1 MKKYFIL
8 AAAAVALMA
17 SCTKTE
23 VVETVNDQDAITF
36 NAFFH
41 KATKAADVTSDNIA
55 AFEVTAMLGTDTY
68 FSSFAVSKNGS
79 AWTYSPVQYWPA
91 TGTLDFFAWAP
102 TASGSDIVKNAYNNF
117 TITPVADP
125 ASQRDFVVARTQG
138 AKDAASGNN
147 ATNGVTINFR
157 HAMSQI
163 ALEVYNSNPNLQYDI
178 TGWRVVGVD
187 GSGVYTLADA
197 KTDGTGKIDYA
208 NWSNNTND
216 FGGAYT
222 DDFDLAN
229 IKTSAAQ
236 ANTAAAAIS
245 GASTMI
251 LVPQTGN
258 DKAAKYEGSNSGDA
272 ISGSYIAIEMAI
284 KNATDGTVVAASQ
297 WCCWPAEFTWNPGYK
312 YTYVIDLAQGGYKN
326 VNDGK
331 DEKESETGKANDD
344 LDKVLDNS
352 AIVFAAVTVDAWD
365 ETLADINVTM

>member
-1 MKKYFIL
+1 MKKYLII
-8 AAAAVALMA
+8 AAAAVVAMA
-17 SCTKTE
+17 SCSKTD
-23 VVETVNDQDAITF
+23 VVENAKDQDAINF
-36 NAFFH
+36 APFFH
-41 KATKAADVTSDNIA
+41 KATKAVDVTSDNIN

-68 FSSFAVSKNGS
+68 FSSVAVSKSGS

-91 TGTLDFFAWAP
+91 SGTLDFFAWAP

-138 AKDAASGNN
+138 TKDAETGNG
-147 ATNGVTINFR
+147 AKNGVSINFR

-163 ALEVYNSNPNLQYDI
+163 ALKVYNGNPNLQYDI

-187 GSGVYTLADA
+187 GSGIYSLADA
-197 KTDGTGKIDYA
+197 NTDGTGKIAYA
-208 NWSNNTND
+208 NWSDNTND

-222 DDFDLAN
+222 DDFTLAN

-236 ANTAAAAIS
+236 EKTAAAAIT
-245 GASTMI
+245 GATSMI

-258 DKAAKYEGSNSGDA
+258 TKAAKYSATTAGAA
-272 ISGSYIAIEMAI
+272 ITGSYIAIEMEI
-284 KNATDGTVVAASQ
+284 KNATDGATVAAKQ
-297 WCCWPAEFTWNPGYK
+297 WCCWPVAFSWNPGYK

-331 DEKESETGKANDD
+331 EETSPKAGDD
-344 LDKVLDNS
+344 LDKVLDN
-352 AIVFAAVTVDAWD
+352 AEIVFATVTVDAWD
-365 ETLADINVTM
+365 SVTDEVVSM